1 MSFLSMAVTAV
12 SAVHQALP
20 QPFMEE
26 SGRLCMTLWACKLRQ
41 GDSSK
46 RLGPMTCGP
55 EVIPVMSDEARELD
69 VSKGHRMGSEPFQ
82 FTDAPFHLVLI
93 QSSRGGTKSL
103 QLSSG
108 VLLVVST
115 VSRISSCWLAKPS

>member
-1 MSFLSMAVTAV
+1 MHRT
-12 SAVHQALP
+12 LP
-20 QPFMEE
+20 QPFMEGT
-26 SGRLCMTLWACKLRQ
+26 GRLHMPLWPCKLWQ

-46 RLGPMTCGP
+46 RHDPKTWGPG
-55 EVIPVMSDEARELD
+55 VIPVMSAEAIELHA
-69 VSKGHRMGSEPFQ
+69 SKGHRMGSEPFQ

-93 QSSRGGTKSL
+93 QSSRGGTRSL

-108 VLLVVST
+108 AVLVVST